1 MEEELLFQTLVFE
14 SKLVKDCRDVY
25 KVANSNIRI
34 FVFPKNDSEG
44 FDAIALEFVSCV
56 DSDADWEC
64 KHLRVL
70 DIFRVSASFDGIRH
84 LYFNQSDENC
94 PGYFNYPNSVSFISL
109 FEQLRDIEIKYCP
122 ERKYEECAS

>member
-56 DSDADWEC
+56 DSD
-64 KHLRVL
+64 
-70 DIFRVSASFDGIRH
+70 
-84 LYFNQSDENC
+84 ENC